1 MFTLAH
7 VNYLFLQQVKTGIEA
22 LQGLCVSENLNL
34 QLRGIVIVT
43 NIVESNKENAT
54 KIIETQMMEILMAL
68 AKLEE
73 PARSAVKERATY
85 CLEKAAEWGIIEP
98 AT

>member
-1 MFTLAH
+1 M
-7 VNYLFLQQVKTGIEA
+7 
-22 LQGLCVSENLNL
+22 
-34 QLRGIVIVT
+34 
-43 NIVESNKENAT
+43 ESNKENAT

-68 AKLEE
+68 TKLEE
-73 PARSAVKERATY
+73 PAKSAVKERATY